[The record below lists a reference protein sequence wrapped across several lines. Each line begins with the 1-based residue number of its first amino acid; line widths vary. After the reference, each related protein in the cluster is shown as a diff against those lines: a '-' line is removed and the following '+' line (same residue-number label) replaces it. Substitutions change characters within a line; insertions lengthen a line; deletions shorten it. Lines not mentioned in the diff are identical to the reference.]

1 MPPLS
6 CNTLFLDTHWK
17 NFSFSCSNSGGEQ
30 INEMTLDLW
39 RAHKD
44 REEISLQDLEPAI
57 SKAVFE
63 NPESEY
69 AEQRALR
76 AGSEPGRGS
85 QAPAQQNRHC
95 LPPPGQP
102 ERDRGRLEGREP
114 QSPRGLLARGGTARP
129 SKPAALLPC
138 LAKFFGNKVWS
149 QLGDSK

>member
-1 MPPLS
+1 
-6 CNTLFLDTHWK
+6 
-17 NFSFSCSNSGGEQ
+17 
-30 INEMTLDLW
+30 MTLDLW

-85 QAPAQQNRHC
+85 QAPARQNRHC

-114 QSPRGLLARGGTARP
+114 QSSRGLLARGGTARP

-149 QLGDSK
+149 QLGDSKQHNVFTGEAPREAHPHCLPASCLALVTGSRA